1 MIRNRKYLIG
11 KGILLQIWANIFG
24 KIRYKDKFGLRYY
37 LWKDTRIKSTVF
49 NGVRTD
55 DTGVLF
61 VIFRILDR
69 LMLKKKKI
77 MCLDVGAF
85 IGVISLAMSSRMKN
99 EGEIHSFEPSKVNY
113 GRLVENV
120 KLNRFSNIFCQH
132 IGVSDYIEDNVLLQ
146 VMDDPGG
153 TFIIKDNDAMS
164 GYYSDEAVHEKIGT
178 TTIDKFCKAK
188 EINCVDVLKIDSEGY
203 DHKVLAGAK
212 RLLKSGSIYY
222 IICEYSQNKKRN
234 EERISILDS
243 YSYDVFYIVRNQDFL
258 IRSIEKYPFD
268 YHKRPLNI
276 LAISPNA
283 PHFLKGNGLNIR

>member
-1 MIRNRKYLIG
+1 MIRNNKYLIG
-11 KGILLQIWANIFG
+11 KGILLQTWANIFG
-24 KIRYKDKFGLRYY
+24 KVRYKDKFGLRYY

-77 MCLDVGAF
+77 ICLDVGAY

-99 EGEIHSFEPSKVNY
+99 EGEIFSFEPSKVNY

-120 KLNRFSNIFCQH
+120 KLNGFSNIFCQH
-132 IGVSDYIEDNVLLQ
+132 VGVSDYVEDSVLLQ

-164 GYYSDEAVHEKIGT
+164 DYYSDEAIHEKIGT
-178 TTIDKFCKAK
+178 TTIDKFCKEK

-222 IICEYSQNKKRN
+222 IICEYSQNKKRS
-234 EERISILDS
+234 EERISILES
-243 YSYDVFYIVRNQDFL
+243 YSYDVFFIVRNQDFL

-268 YHKRPLNI
+268 YHKGPLNI

-283 PHFLKGNGLNIR
+283 PHFLKGKGLDIR